1 MQMTLV
7 SGASGVSGQA
17 APPSVTEARKFVFG
31 RRLAPDVLAPCLRS
45 GHATLLPALTG
56 MTMVVVAVAVDN
68 AALAGLAHLV
78 PAKA

>member
-17 APPSVTEARKFVFG
+17 VLPSVMEARKFVFG
-31 RRLAPDVLAPCLRS
+31 RRLALDVLAPCLRS
-45 GHATLLPALTG
+45 GHATPLPALTG
-56 MTMVVVAVAVDN
+56 MTVVAVAVDN
-68 AALAGLAHLV
+68 AALVGLAHLV